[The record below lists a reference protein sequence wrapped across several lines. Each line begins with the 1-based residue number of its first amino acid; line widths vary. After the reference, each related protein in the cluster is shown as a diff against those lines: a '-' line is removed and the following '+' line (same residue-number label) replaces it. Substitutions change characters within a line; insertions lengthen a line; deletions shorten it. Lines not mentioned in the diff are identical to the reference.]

1 MTDATP
7 FSLTINGEL
16 RAFDAPPA
24 HVEALVEA
32 LGLTA
37 ARVAVE
43 VNRRIARR
51 AAWSET
57 PLESGDTVEIVH
69 FVGGGA

>member
-7 FSLTINGEL
+7 FSLIVNGET
-16 RAFDAPPA
+16 RTFDPAPGNVA
-24 HVEALVEA
+24 ALVEA

-37 ARVAVE
+37 SRVAVE

-51 AAWSET
+51 AAWAET
-57 PLESGDTVEIVH
+57 PLNLGDTVEIVH